1 MKALELEMKEDTGN
15 RHTLTSQ
22 HLDNILIR
30 SAGTREID
38 VWAKRLPCKQKDPSF
53 YPT

>member
-1 MKALELEMKEDTGN
+1 METKKDTGS

-30 SAGTREID
+30 TSAGTREID
-38 VWAKRLPCKQKDPSF
+38 VWTTCLLCKQKDPSF
-53 YPT
+53 YPI